1 MHERTHSPGAG
12 NGSQADHKR
21 NNNAIQTRKLSQY
34 IARSAGKSKKINF
47 QGVIFLKITSILVS
61 ASSWTLE
68 PCYLK
73 TSQGVIFLKIT
84 SILVSASSWTLEPCY
99 LKTSQGVIFLKITSI
114 LVSASSW
121 TLEPCYLKTSQTFTF
136 MPYVKSAEKLLRE
149 HEVQTITNFVS
160 PRGASDELRLREGCR
175 GVRVMGRP
183 SGERRIPKLPIVAF
197 HKNSKLSLLFFLILR
212 DIYILFSFCFLQ
224 KLE

>member
-73 TSQGVIFLKIT
+73 TSQ
-84 SILVSASSWTLEPCY
+84 
-99 LKTSQGVIFLKITSI
+99 
-114 LVSASSW
+114 
-121 TLEPCYLKTSQTFTF
+121 TFTF
-136 MPYVKSAEKLLRE
+136 VPYVKSAEKLLRE

-175 GVRVMGRP
+175 GVGVMGRP
-183 SGERRIPKLPIVAF
+183 RGERGIPKLPIVAF
-197 HKNSKLSLLFFLILR
+197 HKNCKLSLLFVLILR

>member
-99 LKTSQGVIFLKITSI
+99 LKTSQ
-114 LVSASSW
+114 
-121 TLEPCYLKTSQTFTF
+121 TFTF

-149 HEVQTITNFVS
+149 HEVQTVTNFVN
-160 PRGASDELRLREGCR
+160 PRGATDELRLREGCR